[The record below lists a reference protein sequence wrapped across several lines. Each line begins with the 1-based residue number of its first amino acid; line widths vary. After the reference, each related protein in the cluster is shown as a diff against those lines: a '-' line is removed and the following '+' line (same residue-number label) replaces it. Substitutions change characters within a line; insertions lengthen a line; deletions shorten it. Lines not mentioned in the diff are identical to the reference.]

1 MEACL
6 FFMLEIFLTFF
17 QHFGISKHESI
28 TKNKEM
34 LYEKAKKAKE
44 LLSSRK

>member
-1 MEACL
+1 
-6 FFMLEIFLTFF
+6 MLEIFLTLF